1 MLLLNL
7 QKRAKSILERKNAL
21 IENYTETNRETNRQ
35 RKSSTPIN
43 KYSALAIYSYKYH
56 PHSNQY
62 CYGCDANQCSQNL
75 KVLGR
80 VT

>member
-21 IENYTETNRETNRQ
+21 IEDYTETNRQ

-62 CYGCDANQCSQNL
+62 CYGRDANQCSQNL